1 MLLLAGAS
9 PHYVGGLMQNAPLL
23 ALFAHEGYE
32 EMVALLL
39 EFGSDVNCRNADG
52 ITPLMFACQKGNPEV
67 ARTLVQHHQ
76 VKILNREVD
85 SNRTCQSTKES
96 SSTHLFVVQ
105 TTPLFKIS
113 RVINS
118 RERQLPKIR
127 IASRT
132 IY

>member
-1 MLLLAGAS
+1 
-9 PHYVGGLMQNAPLL
+9 MQNAPLL

-96 SSTHLFVVQ
+96 TSAQLFVYIFCKLEIFACQKGNPEVARTLVQ
-105 TTPLFKIS
+105 HHQVKILK
-113 RVINS
+113 R
-118 RERQLPKIR
+118 
-127 IASRT
+127 
-132 IY
+132 

>member
-1 MLLLAGAS
+1 MLYFIFQDQLSQALGCTRNIYCPNVNVSRMLLLAGAS

-76 VKILNREVD
+76 VKILKIEVGP
-85 SNRTCQSTKES
+85 N
-96 SSTHLFVVQ
+96 
-105 TTPLFKIS
+105 I
-113 RVINS
+113 
-118 RERQLPKIR
+118 
-127 IASRT
+127 
-132 IY
+132 

>member
-76 VKILNREVD
+76 VKMLNREVD
-85 SNRTCQSTKES
+85 SNRTYTWYSAFCL
-96 SSTHLFVVQ
+96 HFW
-105 TTPLFKIS
+105 
-113 RVINS
+113 
-118 RERQLPKIR
+118 
-127 IASRT
+127 
-132 IY
+132 